1 MNPYLQETSQDTSPA
16 AGDMPCGAAEHAAE
30 QQETCHAAP
39 RAYVRATV
47 DSAWSIIID
56 GQSISS
62 TWANAELISLFRI
75 QQHIEM
81 ETHAPVTLEMLLH
94 AEPRQ
99 AKQPRRSWWSNVE
112 SISRCVAGY
121 HHAVGASEHDS
132 IRSIQ
137 EDICGY
143 AYTLRRGLPS
153 NVDVTEFFALLH
165 RAITNRALNMALRKT
180 IDKSL
185 GDDLLVGPDGRCVT
199 QFGRQALADILE
211 HCIDTV
217 LTDYQSLQDNM
228 RQFQPDR

>member
-1 MNPYLQETSQDTSPA
+1 
-16 AGDMPCGAAEHAAE
+16 MPCGAAEHAAE

-47 DSAWSIIID
+47 DSAWSIVID

-62 TWANAELISLFRI
+62 TWANAELISLSRI

-121 HHAVGASEHDS
+121 HHAVGASEHDL

-137 EDICGY
+137 GDICGY

-185 GDDLLVGPDGRCVT
+185 GNDLLVGPDGRCVT
-199 QFGRQALADILE
+199 QLGRQALADLLE

-217 LTDYQSLQDNM
+217 LTDYQSLRDNM
-228 RQFQPDR
+228 KQFQPDQ